1 MKKKYSRKNFQ
12 KKSLKSKIRR
22 NKNYFTILC
31 IFSFGLIFQKISFPV
46 AKKHPTHIDEITVV
60 KVAYNIY
67 KGEYN
72 PEFFRYPAGHMNL
85 LALIFKI
92 SGIFADE
99 IKIEDAYL
107 ISWFI
112 SKIVIAAIPVL
123 IFTICYILSTYSIGV
138 IGGILAIFSEIMIQY
153 SQVTVVDI
161 MLSFSCLSFFTVSA
175 FYFKKSDI
183 SLRNIIILSFIVGIS
198 TAMKYT
204 AAILFLS
211 LFLIIHRFIHQN
223 HRFSGTKYFQ
233 IFFTCILG
241 FVFFLIW
248 STILVKEDLVF
259 QELTILTTDGIIEPE
274 YLNLLDNMFYIALSL
289 SLMLLLI
296 AYFIFKD
303 KINGLDTFISPVY
316 LQSIAIAFFGFFLF
330 SPYTIFEV
338 KRSFADF
345 MYEYRHMQIGS
356 AAQYHHQS
364 QEYYSIIKNLNKFYP
379 IRFYSK
385 LLLNNFG
392 KVGLLMAI
400 FGIFGLMKKEKF
412 IGKILLTFL
421 FFMMFTILSWQNVA
435 DRYTLSILPI
445 FYILIPLGINWIC
458 VFFDKKVLPYQYS
471 FAILSIAT
479 FFEPILRLYNKIG

>member
-1 MKKKYSRKNFQ
+1 MKKKYSLKNFQ

-22 NKNYFTILC
+22 NKNYFTILG
-31 IFSFGLIFQKISFPV
+31 IFIFGLIFQKISFPV

-85 LALIFKI
+85 LALTFKI
-92 SGIFADE
+92 SEIFADE

-112 SKIVIAAIPVL
+112 SKIIIAAIPVL
-123 IFTICYILSTYSIGV
+123 IFTICYILSTYSTGV
-138 IGGILAIFSEIMIQY
+138 VGSILAIISEIMIQY

-161 MLSFSCLSFFTVSA
+161 MLSFSCLSFFAVSA

-183 SLRNIIILSFIVGIS
+183 SIRNIIILYFIVCIS
-198 TAMKYT
+198 IAMKYT

-241 FVFFLIW
+241 FGFLLIW
-248 STILVKEDLVF
+248 STILVKEELVF
-259 QELTILTTDGIIEPE
+259 QELTSLTTDGIIEPE
-274 YLNLLDNMFYIALSL
+274 YLNLFDNMFYIALSL
-289 SLMLLLI
+289 
-296 AYFIFKD
+296 D
-303 KINGLDTFISPVY
+303 KINGLDTFISPIY

-330 SPYTIFEV
+330 SQYTIFEV

-364 QEYYSIIKNLNKFYP
+364 QEYYSIINNLNKFYP

-392 KVGLLMAI
+392 KVGMLMAI
-400 FGIFGLMKKEKF
+400 FGTFELMKKEKL

-445 FYILIPLGINWIC
+445 IYILIPLGINWIC
-458 VFFDKKVLPYQYS
+458 VFFDRKVLPYQYS
-471 FAILSIAT
+471 FAILSLAT